1 MLDKLE
7 KTKDSEAIGYF
18 TSEHLRMSG
27 AYWCIGSNMLLGRNL
42 EARRSEMINFVK
54 KCQHK
59 CGGFGGNIGHDP
71 HVTTSLYALLIMAMF
86 DAVSEIDTEQLALYF
101 KGLQNPDGSFKG
113 DHSGEVDTRFSYC
126 AVSALSLLQ
135 RLDIIDRVKARNFI
149 L

>member
-1 MLDKLE
+1 
-7 KTKDSEAIGYF
+7 
-18 TSEHLRMSG
+18 
-27 AYWCIGSNMLLGRNL
+27 
-42 EARRSEMINFVK
+42 
-54 KCQHK
+54 
-59 CGGFGGNIGHDP
+59 
-71 HVTTSLYALLIMAMF
+71 MF
-86 DAVSEIDTEQLALYF
+86 DAVSEIDTEKLALYF